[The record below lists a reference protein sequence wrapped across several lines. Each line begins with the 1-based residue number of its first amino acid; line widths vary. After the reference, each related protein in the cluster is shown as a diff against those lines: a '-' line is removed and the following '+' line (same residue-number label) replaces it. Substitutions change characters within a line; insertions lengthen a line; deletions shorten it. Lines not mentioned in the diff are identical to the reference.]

1 LVGDG
6 GGAEAEVVWAGVLLD
21 EEGGLSLMEMG
32 RMMRDRGD
40 WSKMER
46 NWRGIGEV
54 VDFG

>member
-1 LVGDG
+1 
-6 GGAEAEVVWAGVLLD
+6 
-21 EEGGLSLMEMG
+21 MEMG